1 MGRYFLRVLTFPLSL
16 VYGAIVGIRNI
27 LYDTGVLHSVQ
38 FSIPVISVGNLSVG
52 GTGKTPHVEY
62 LIRFLS
68 RYIRIG
74 VLSRGYKRSTRGFV
88 EVRSTHDARQVG
100 DEPLMYKLKYP
111 DLPVAVAESRVL
123 GIPELLNRHPDIQ
136 TVLLDDA
143 FQHRE
148 VHPYINI
155 LLTEYARPF
164 FEDHLLPMGTLREGP
179 SAMRRADIILVTK
192 CPETLTPR
200 QANDFIRKIQPLPH
214 QKVFFTR
221 YRYAHPYAFFDPAER
236 RVLRDQHTVLLVAGI
251 ARTGYLT
258 SYLVDHV
265 GELYTLEYGDHH
277 YFSARDMDEIWAQF
291 RKIDASEKYILTTE
305 KDAVRL
311 YMHRE
316 RIAREG
322 WPLYIL
328 PVMVEFLLGGEE
340 EFQKT
345 IKETLMQFR
354 V

>member
-1 MGRYFLRVLTFPLSL
+1 MGRYLLRVLTFPLSL

-27 LYDTGVLHSVQ
+27 LYDAGVLHSVQ
-38 FSIPVISVGNLSVG
+38 FSLPVISVGNLSVG

-62 LIRFLS
+62 LIRWLS
-68 RYIRIG
+68 QYIRIG
-74 VLSRGYKRSTRGFV
+74 VLSRGYRRSTRGFV
-88 EVRSTHDARQVG
+88 EVQPTHDARQVG

-111 DLPVAVAESRVL
+111 DLPVAVAESRAL

-155 LLTEYARPF
+155 LLTEYERPF

-179 SAMRRADIILVTK
+179 SAMRRADMIIVTK
-192 CPETLTPR
+192 CPERLTAR
-200 QANDFIRKIQPLPH
+200 QADDFIQKIRPLPH
-214 QKVFFTR
+214 QRVFFTH
-221 YRYAHPYAFFDPAER
+221 YRYGHPYAFFDPTNR
-236 RVLRDQHTVLLVAGI
+236 LTLQDRHSVLLVAGI
-251 ARTGYLT
+251 ARTEYLT
-258 SYLVDHV
+258 SHLVSQV
-265 GELYTLEYGDHH
+265 GELYTLEFGDHH

-291 RKIDASEKYILTTE
+291 RKINTEEKYLLTTE

-311 YMHRE
+311 YLHRE
-316 RIAREG
+316 RIAQEG

-328 PVMVEFLLGGEE
+328 PVTVEFLLGGEAA
-340 EFQKT
+340 FQRA